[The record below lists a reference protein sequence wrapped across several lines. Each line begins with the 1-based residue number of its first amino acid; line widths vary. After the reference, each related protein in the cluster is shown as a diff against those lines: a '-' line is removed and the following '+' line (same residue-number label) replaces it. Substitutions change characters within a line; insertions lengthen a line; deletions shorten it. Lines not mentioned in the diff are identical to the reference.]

1 MSPSEGGGTQCT
13 EFVHGS
19 LLSGRSKSAQ
29 GRCGPSQYSKPY
41 VMFSATDVASA
52 AIDFSKTDVNDG
64 VVDSPPS
71 RGPWRSPVLS
81 ASPL

>member
-1 MSPSEGGGTQCT
+1 
-13 EFVHGS
+13 
-19 LLSGRSKSAQ
+19 
-29 GRCGPSQYSKPY
+29 
-41 VMFSATDVASA
+41 MFLATDAASA

-81 ASPL
+81 AFPL